1 MTLSYIPSDTNDE
14 GILKATASGV
24 LPNGKPV
31 VVNADGT
38 VSVIEGASAATGSEV
53 VYQSGD
59 AEYSASAYSS
69 TDNKVVV
76 FWKQGGNAIYGAVG
90 TVSGTSISFGTP
102 VFTNNY
108 GEPVNVVYDSTN
120 NKFVVAYT
128 ASDNSGKAFVA
139 TISGTSLSF
148 GSTSTFSPS
157 PTGPTNINPVFDSN
171 AGKAVI
177 FYTDNNNSFYGTA
190 VVGTV
195 SGTSIS
201 FGSPVVFNSASTFS
215 GQRANGATF
224 DSSSN
229 KVVVAYH
236 DAGYANSRVGTVSG
250 TSISFGAESAWT
262 ANITQRVVCSYD
274 TDQNKVVV
282 AYQDQTDG
290 QLNKVVIGT
299 VSGTSISYGTPAT
312 YYDSA
317 GSYGRSTRISYNA
330 AAKTHLIT
338 FIDDTTEDSYFVE
351 LKVSGNSFTSTPAE
365 VFATSSSSYGTIAY
379 DSGSEVNVIFFQD
392 GDNSLYGTAFV
403 KRLGSTNL
411 TSENYIGIASNG
423 YADTQAATINAKG
436 FIDDNQTGLTPGQ
449 SYYVQTDGTLGTTA
463 GDPSVFAGTAVSANK
478 LIVKG

>member
-1 MTLSYIPSDTNDE
+1 MRIIGNA
-14 GILKATASGV
+14 GKAREVQAVASGV
-24 LPNGKPV
+24 LSTGDAV
-31 VVNADGT
+31 VVNSDGT
-38 VSVIEGASAATGSEV
+38 VSVVEGASAATGSEV
-53 VYQSGD
+53 VYRAGD

-69 TDNKVVV
+69 TDDKVVV
-76 FWKQGGNAIYGAVG
+76 FWKGTSGVTGAVG
-90 TVSGTSISFGTP
+90 TVSGTSISFGP
-102 VFTNNY
+102 EVASNNY
-108 GEPVNVVYDSTN
+108 GEPINVVYDSTN

-148 GSTSTFSPS
+148 GSTSTFSSS
-157 PTGPTNINPVFDSN
+157 PTGPTHINPVFDSN

-177 FYTDNNNSFYGTA
+177 FYTDNNNSSYGTA

-201 FGSPVVFNSASTFS
+201 FGSPVVFNSASTFN
-215 GQRANGATF
+215 GQRANAATF

-262 ANITQRVVCSYD
+262 TNITQRVMCSYD
-274 TDQNKVVV
+274 VDQNKVVV
-282 AYQDQTDG
+282 FYRDQTDG
-290 QLNKVVIGT
+290 QLNKAVIGT

-312 YYDSA
+312 VYDSV
-317 GSYGRSTRISYNA
+317 GSYGRSNRISYNA
-330 AAKTHLIT
+330 AAKKHLIS

-351 LKVSGNSFTSTPAE
+351 LAVSGNSFTSTPA
-365 VFATSSSSYGTIAY
+365 VVYATSSSSYGTIAY
-379 DSGSEVNVIFFQD
+379 DSGSEVNIVFFQD
-392 GDNSLYGTAFV
+392 GDNSLHGTAFV

-411 TSENYIGIASNG
+411 TSDNYIGTAVSG
-423 YADTQAATINAKG
+423 TPDGKAAKINIKG
-436 FIDDNQTGLTPGQ
+436 AVDENQSGLTAGQ
-449 SYYVQTDGTLGTTA
+449 SYYVQTDGTLSTTA
-463 GDPSVFAGTAVSANK
+463 GDPSVFAGTAVAATK